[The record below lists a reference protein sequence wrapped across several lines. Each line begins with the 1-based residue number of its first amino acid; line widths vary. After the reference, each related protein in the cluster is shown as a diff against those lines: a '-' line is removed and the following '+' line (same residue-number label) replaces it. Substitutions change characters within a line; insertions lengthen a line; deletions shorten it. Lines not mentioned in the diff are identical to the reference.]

1 MIFRQ
6 YFRGLASAALLSVSV
21 TVVVSDDAFA
31 RAGEWQAV
39 SPRNALLANAIER
52 EAGGKIGKFY
62 KSRGYRP
69 IWIDDGLIGPNAQ
82 VFLRYLDNAE
92 LDGLKGSRYEPGELR
107 ADIARADSRAPEDL
121 ARAEVS
127 LSKAFARYVGDMR
140 RTRDTGME
148 FVGDGLKPPRLKDDT
163 ILKVA
168 ARRSFSS
175 YLRNMEWMSPHYV
188 RMRDLLRRALAN
200 GSGEQVVDVVR
211 LNLERARVLP
221 SADVRHI
228 VVDSATARLW
238 YYQGGKEV
246 GTMKVVVGAAKTQ
259 TPLLAGYLNYAIVNP
274 YWNVPDYL
282 TRDNVARKVLSGRTL
297 DSMHMQVL
305 SDWGPN
311 PRVVDPETV
320 NWQAVAAGRQDVR
333 VRELPGPSNSMGKV
347 KFLFPNDHGI
357 YLHDTPNTDLL
368 RKADRHLSNG
378 CIRLEK
384 AFELGKWMMGKP
396 VTAKT
401 KAPEQAV
408 PLPVPVP
415 VYLTYLTAT
424 GTKKGITLLDDVYG
438 RDGRGR
444 EASLVSSR

>member
-6 YFRGLASAALLSVSV
+6 YFRGLALAALLSVSV
-21 TVVVSDDAFA
+21 PVAVSDHAFA
-31 RAGEWQAV
+31 QAGESRAV
-39 SPRNALLANAIER
+39 PSRTASLADAIER
-52 EAGGKIGKFY
+52 ESGGRIGKFY

-69 IWIDDGLIGPNAQ
+69 VWIDDGLIGPDAQ
-82 VFLRYLDNAE
+82 VLLRYLDDAE
-92 LDGLKGSRYEPGELR
+92 LDGLKSSRYDPDELR
-107 ADIARADSRAPEDL
+107 ADIARADSKQPEDL
-121 ARAEVS
+121 ARAEIA
-127 LSKAFARYVGDMR
+127 LSKAFARHVAAMR
-140 RTRDTGME
+140 RTRDVGME
-148 FVGDGLKPPRLKDDT
+148 FAGDGLKPAKLKDDA
-163 ILKVA
+163 ILRVA
-168 ARRSFSS
+168 TRRNFSR

-188 RMRDLLRRALAN
+188 RTRELLRRALAN
-200 GSGEQVVDVVR
+200 GSNAHVVEVVR

-228 VVDSATARLW
+228 VVDAASARLW
-238 YYQGGKEV
+238 YYQDGKQA
-246 GTMKVVVGAAKTQ
+246 GTMRVVVGTAKTQ
-259 TPLLAGYLNYAIVNP
+259 TPLLAGYVNYAVLNP

-282 TRDNVARKVLSGRTL
+282 TRDNVAPKVLSGRTL
-297 DSMHMQVL
+297 ESMHMQVL

-311 PRVVDPETV
+311 PRVVDSGTV
-320 NWQAVAAGRQDVR
+320 NWQAVAAGQQDVR

-347 KFLFPNDHGI
+347 KFLFPNNHGI

-384 AFELGKWMMGKP
+384 AFELGKWMLGKP
-396 VTAKT
+396 VVT
-401 KAPEQAV
+401 KSKEPEQAV

-438 RDGRGR
+438 LDGRV
-444 EASLVSSR
+444 ALASSR